1 MVEEVTPVTVTEEGG
16 ADGAVRE
23 RGLDYYRG
31 DRGLHD
37 VPAVIVVDMMVSAAA
52 IPLVRLAV
60 TVMEY

>member
-1 MVEEVTPVTVTEEGG
+1 MVEESTTEALTEEGG

-23 RGLDYYRG
+23 RGLDYRG
-31 DRGLHD
+31 DRGLRN
-37 VPAVIVVDMMVSAAA
+37 VPAVMVVDMVVSAAA

>member
-1 MVEEVTPVTVTEEGG
+1 MVEESTTEALTEDGG

-23 RGLDYYRG
+23 RGLDYGG
-31 DRGLHD
+31 DRGLRD
-37 VPAVIVVDMMVSAAA
+37 VPVVIVVDMVVPAVA

>member
-1 MVEEVTPVTVTEEGG
+1 MVEESTTEALTEEGG

-23 RGLDYYRG
+23 KGLDYRG
-31 DRGLHD
+31 HRELCD
-37 VPAVIVVDMMVSAAA
+37 VPAVIVVGMVVSAAA

>member
-23 RGLDYYRG
+23 RGFDYRG
-31 DRGLHD
+31 DRELHD
-37 VPAVIVVDMMVSAAA
+37 VPAVIVVFMVVSAAA

>member
-1 MVEEVTPVTVTEEGG
+1 MVEEVTPVIVTEEGG

-23 RGLDYYRG
+23 RGLDYRG
-31 DRGLHD
+31 DRELCD
-37 VPAVIVVDMMVSAAA
+37 VPAVIVVFMLVSAAA

>member
-1 MVEEVTPVTVTEEGG
+1 MVEESTTEAFTEDGG

-23 RGLDYYRG
+23 RGLDYRG
-31 DRGLHD
+31 DRELRD
-37 VPAVIVVDMMVSAAA
+37 VPAVIVVGMVVSAAA